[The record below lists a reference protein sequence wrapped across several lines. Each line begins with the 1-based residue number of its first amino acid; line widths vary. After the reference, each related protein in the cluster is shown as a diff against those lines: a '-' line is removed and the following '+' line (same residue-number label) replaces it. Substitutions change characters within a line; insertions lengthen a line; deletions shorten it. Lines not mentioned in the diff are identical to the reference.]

1 MMRKQQILW
10 AIVFGSM
17 LAITGC
23 GDDGGGS
30 GGTGTGATGGGGTG
44 ATGGGGTGA
53 TGGSSGGD
61 DLATVCDAI
70 CGNCGDSTAQC
81 QSGCEDGF
89 GSSGELDFESCT
101 DELDTFSTC
110 VDTTNSCLSFALDCG
125 QQYVAWVECVSGL
138 AR

>member
-1 MMRKQQILW
+1 MKKRQILW

-23 GDDGGGS
+23 GDDGTGDGGS
-30 GGTGTGATGGGGTG
+30 GTG

-61 DLATVCDAI
+61 DLATVCAAL

-81 QSGCEDGF
+81 QSGCESGF
-89 GSSGELDFESCT
+89 GSSTGLDFDSCT
-101 DELDTFSTC
+101 NELNAFSSC
-110 VDTTNSCLSFALDCG
+110 VDGTNSCLTFATECG
-125 QQYVAWVECVSGL
+125 QEYVGWIECVSGL